1 MKRVIVA
8 GVLALAF
15 AVSGVLIPAAASAD
29 SGAATQGFEWG
40 FEW

>member
-15 AVSGVLIPAAASAD
+15 AVTGALVPSAASAD
-29 SGAATQGFEWG
+29 SGTATPGFEWG